1 MQRRKFIASIGSV
14 AAGAAAVT
22 GTGAF
27 TSVEAKRDVSVQVA
41 NDSEA
46 YLSITA
52 NDTPNGNEY
61 AQTEGGTSTGSKIT
75 LNFDEVTKN
84 GDASGLNDD
93 ATTVIRDVLTIQ
105 NQGTQRVLVRIS
117 NLPDGM
123 SAFADD
129 FNGVND
135 QYEPFGKS

>member
-1 MQRRKFIASIGSV
+1 V
-14 AAGAAAVT
+14 
-22 GTGAF
+22 
-27 TSVEAKRDVSVQVA
+27 
-41 NDSEA
+41 
-46 YLSITA
+46 
-52 NDTPNGNEY
+52 NDTSNENEY
-61 AQTEGGTSTGSKIT
+61 VQIDSNLKIT
-75 LNFDEVTKN
+75 LNFDEVTG
-84 GDASGLNDD
+84 GDADTSGFNDG